1 MLLRWLW
8 VLSTQVSRRV
18 KTFVAQYVLIPQNV
32 LDYPLSQNYQLAR
45 CTFPD
50 NHKDGMVVCCNGDLR
65 YNVTHWGIML
75 AFIFLTVGEPPVR
88 HEWIWLNGSDTTVF
102 LKTCIKQC
110 LRCFAGGIPFIKF
123 KMFTLCATS
132 FFLFHLFFL

>member
-1 MLLRWLW
+1 
-8 VLSTQVSRRV
+8 
-18 KTFVAQYVLIPQNV
+18 
-32 LDYPLSQNYQLAR
+32 
-45 CTFPD
+45 
-50 NHKDGMVVCCNGDLR
+50 
-65 YNVTHWGIML
+65 ML

-132 FFLFHLFFL
+132 FFLFYLFFPLRYSVYDVSFLFLFGNGTAYINRDEASIYAYQRRIKLSI